1 MFPGRVLV
9 IESHTFQRGVLAKAL
24 MSLRIEHVLS
34 AGNAAQAEAYIQR
47 RGVIDVVF
55 LDLNDS
61 SIDHREL
68 LRIAGELGN
77 VRTLVVYSELQ
88 LELCRAAI
96 QVKTLFDIKLL
107 GVLDKPLQLTALQKL
122 ISRFVRSQIPPSAST
137 WACSMIEHELI
148 PEEQVRHG
156 LVSGAFQAWYQPKF
170 NLCDGQLFGAE
181 VLVRWDH
188 PVRGVLLP
196 KDLLAAVLA
205 YDLIDDMFKQ
215 LLDQGLLVL
224 SRLRKQGVEIG
235 LSFNL
240 TASQLVHDDL
250 VEHILHRLEQH
261 RLSGT
266 VLIFEVIENSL
277 LNLPVPA
284 YENLLRLYQAGC
296 GLSID
301 DFGGGFSSLKLLGQL
316 PFSQL
321 KLDGRFVQD
330 LSDQSNKAMIA
341 SSLALAKALSMDLIV
356 EGISSSS
363 ALETLITLGCSFG
376 QGFYLAPPMVGSEFC
391 GWLRRYRT
399 DRDVVFAGREKNN

>member
-1 MFPGRVLV
+1 
-9 IESHTFQRGVLAKAL
+9 

-301 DFGGGFSSLKLLGQL
+301 DFGGDSL
-316 PFSQL
+316 
-321 KLDGRFVQD
+321 R
-330 LSDQSNKAMIA
+330 
-341 SSLALAKALSMDLIV
+341 
-356 EGISSSS
+356 
-363 ALETLITLGCSFG
+363 
-376 QGFYLAPPMVGSEFC
+376 
-391 GWLRRYRT
+391 
-399 DRDVVFAGREKNN
+399 